1 MTIHLNFYTSQQ
13 YVYDLLCFIII
24 VSTMYDKMMVFNFVT
39 EIETNNILTQRME
52 MVNISHVLDAKSNKI
67 LL

>member
-13 YVYDLLCFIII
+13 YVYDLFCSIII

-39 EIETNNILTQRME
+39 EIETNNT
-52 MVNISHVLDAKSNKI
+52 NTTYGDG
-67 LL
+67 